1 MQSYKKNR
9 NFANFF
15 SETMI
20 ISDLHTALLPYLEA
34 TPRGQVFVLTD
45 ANVASY
51 YPTIVGEFPHYIVQ
65 AGDSHKSLH
74 SVEMVWQFL
83 LENGATR
90 DALLL
95 NVGGG
100 MITDLGGFVA
110 ATYMRGIRCVN
121 IPTSLLAMVDAS
133 TGGKTGINILG
144 VKNLVGTFT
153 MPLATLVDPS
163 FLDTLPAEELL
174 SGYAE
179 MLKHG
184 LIADPTHFNALL
196 ALELQMPYS
205 ELFAPL
211 LSDSI
216 QVKRQIVSADFQE
229 KGLRKALNFGHTIGH
244 AIEESYAEQRRAVA
258 HGYCVLWG
266 MVAELYLSVIKM
278 GCPRN
283 VLTQMSHLMISLY
296 GRPECNCRQVE
307 TLKHWMLKDKKNFVE
322 ASSSRPQISFT
333 LLRNIGETVVDQTVS
348 DSELDEALEYLF
360 SL

>member
-205 ELFAPL
+205 ELLAPL
-211 LSDSI
+211 LADSI
-216 QVKRQIVSADFQE
+216 QIKQRIVASDFQE
-229 KGLRKALNFGHTIGH
+229 KGVRKALNFGHTIGH
-244 AIEESYAEQRRAVA
+244 AIEETYAEQRRAVA

-307 TLKHWMLKDKKNFVE
+307 TLKHWMLKDKKNFIE

-333 LLRNIGETVVDQTVS
+333 LLRNVGETVVDQTVS

>member
-1 MQSYKKNR
+1 
-9 NFANFF
+9 
-15 SETMI
+15 MI
-20 ISDLHTALLPYLEA
+20 ISDLHTALLLYLEA
-34 TPRGQVFVLTD
+34 APRGQVFVLTD

-153 MPLATLVDPS
+153 MPLATLVDHS

-205 ELFAPL
+205 ELLAPL
-211 LSDSI
+211 LADSI
-216 QVKRQIVSADFQE
+216 QIKQRIVASDFQE
-229 KGLRKALNFGHTIGH
+229 KGVRKALNFGHTIGH
-244 AIEESYAEQRRAVA
+244 AIEETYAEQRRAVA

-333 LLRNIGETVVDQTVS
+333 LLRNVGETVVDQTVS

>member
-1 MQSYKKNR
+1 
-9 NFANFF
+9 
-15 SETMI
+15 MI

-34 TPRGQVFVLTD
+34 TPNKQFFVLTD
-45 ANVASY
+45 ANVASC
-51 YPTIVGEFPHYIVQ
+51 YPTLIGKYPHCILP
-65 AGDSHKSLH
+65 AGDNNKSLH
-74 SVEMVWQFL
+74 SVELVWQFL

-95 NVGGG
+95 NIGGG

-133 TGGKTGINILG
+133 AGGKTGINILG
-144 VKNLVGTFT
+144 LKNLVGTFT
-153 MPLATLVDPS
+153 QPSATLIYPP
-163 FLDTLPAEELL
+163 FLNTLSENEIL

-184 LIADPTHFNALL
+184 LIADPAHFYALL
-196 ALELQMPYS
+196 AIELQMPYS

-244 AIEESYAEQRRAVA
+244 AIEESYAVQGRTVA

-333 LLRNIGETVVDQTVS
+333 LLRNVGETVVDQTVS

>member
-1 MQSYKKNR
+1 
-9 NFANFF
+9 
-15 SETMI
+15 MI

-34 TPRGQVFVLTD
+34 TPNKQVFVLTD
-45 ANVASY
+45 ANVASC
-51 YPTIVGEFPHYIVQ
+51 YPTLIGKYPHCILP
-65 AGDSHKSLH
+65 AGDNNKSLH
-74 SVEMVWQFL
+74 SVELVWQFL

-95 NVGGG
+95 NIGGG

-144 VKNLVGTFT
+144 LKNLVGTFT
-153 MPLATLVDPS
+153 QPSATLIYPP
-163 FLDTLPAEELL
+163 FLNTLSENEIL

-184 LIADPTHFNALL
+184 LIADPAHFYALL
-196 ALELQMPYS
+196 AIEFQMPYS

-244 AIEESYAEQRRAVA
+244 AIEESYAVQGRTVA

>member
-1 MQSYKKNR
+1 
-9 NFANFF
+9 
-15 SETMI
+15 
-20 ISDLHTALLPYLEA
+20 
-34 TPRGQVFVLTD
+34 
-45 ANVASY
+45 
-51 YPTIVGEFPHYIVQ
+51 
-65 AGDSHKSLH
+65 
-74 SVEMVWQFL
+74 
-83 LENGATR
+83 
-90 DALLL
+90 
-95 NVGGG
+95 
-100 MITDLGGFVA
+100 
-110 ATYMRGIRCVN
+110 
-121 IPTSLLAMVDAS
+121 
-133 TGGKTGINILG
+133 
-144 VKNLVGTFT
+144 
-153 MPLATLVDPS
+153 
-163 FLDTLPAEELL
+163 
-174 SGYAE
+174 

-184 LIADPTHFNALL
+184 FIADRARFYALR
-196 ALELQMPYS
+196 AIELQMPYP

-216 QVKRQIVSADFQE
+216 QVKRQIVSAAFQE

-244 AIEESYAEQRRAVA
+244 AIEESYAVQGRTVA

>member
-1 MQSYKKNR
+1 
-9 NFANFF
+9 
-15 SETMI
+15 MI

-205 ELFAPL
+205 ELLAPL
-211 LSDSI
+211 LADSI
-216 QVKRQIVSADFQE
+216 QIKQRIVASDFQE
-229 KGLRKALNFGHTIGH
+229 KGVRKALNFGHTIGH
-244 AIEESYAEQRRAVA
+244 AIEETYAEQRRAVA

>member
-20 ISDLHTALLPYLEA
+20 ISDLHTALLHYLEA
-34 TPRGQVFVLTD
+34 PPRGQVFVLTD

-244 AIEESYAEQRRAVA
+244 AIEESYAVQGRTVA

>member
-1 MQSYKKNR
+1 
-9 NFANFF
+9 
-15 SETMI
+15 MI

-205 ELFAPL
+205 ELLAPL
-211 LSDSI
+211 LADSI
-216 QVKRQIVSADFQE
+216 QIKQRIVASDFQE
-229 KGLRKALNFGHTIGH
+229 KGVRKALNFGHTIGH
-244 AIEESYAEQRRAVA
+244 AIEETYAEQRRAMA

-333 LLRNIGETVVDQTVS
+333 LLRNVGETVVDQTVS

>member
-153 MPLATLVDPS
+153 MPLATLVNPS

-205 ELFAPL
+205 ELLAPL
-211 LSDSI
+211 LADSI
-216 QVKRQIVSADFQE
+216 QIKQRIVASDFQE
-229 KGLRKALNFGHTIGH
+229 KGVRKALNFGHTIGH
-244 AIEESYAEQRRAVA
+244 AIEETYAEQRRAVA

-333 LLRNIGETVVDQTVS
+333 LLRNVGETVVDQTVS

>member
-184 LIADPTHFNALL
+184 LIADPMHFDALL

-205 ELFAPL
+205 ELLAPL
-211 LSDSI
+211 LADSI
-216 QVKRQIVSADFQE
+216 QIKQRIVASDFQE
-229 KGLRKALNFGHTIGH
+229 KGVRKALNFGHTIGH
-244 AIEESYAEQRRAVA
+244 AIEETYAEQRRAVA

-333 LLRNIGETVVDQTVS
+333 LLRNIGETVVAQTVS
-348 DSELDEALEYLF
+348 DSELDEALAYLF

>member
-1 MQSYKKNR
+1 
-9 NFANFF
+9 
-15 SETMI
+15 MI
-20 ISDLHTALLPYLEA
+20 S
-34 TPRGQVFVLTD
+34 
-45 ANVASY
+45 
-51 YPTIVGEFPHYIVQ
+51 
-65 AGDSHKSLH
+65 
-74 SVEMVWQFL
+74 
-83 LENGATR
+83 
-90 DALLL
+90 
-95 NVGGG
+95 
-100 MITDLGGFVA
+100 DLGGFVA

-144 VKNLVGTFT
+144 LKNLVGTFT
-153 MPLATLVDPS
+153 QPAATLIYPP
-163 FLDTLPAEELL
+163 FLNTLSENEIL

-184 LIADPTHFNALL
+184 LIADPAHFYALL
-196 ALELQMPYS
+196 AIELQMPYS

-244 AIEESYAEQRRAVA
+244 AIEESYAVQGRTVA

-307 TLKHWMLKDKKNFVE
+307 TLKHWMLKDKKNFIE

-333 LLRNIGETVVDQTVS
+333 LLRNVGETVVDQTVS

>member
-1 MQSYKKNR
+1 
-9 NFANFF
+9 
-15 SETMI
+15 MI

-205 ELFAPL
+205 ELLAPL
-211 LSDSI
+211 LADSI
-216 QVKRQIVSADFQE
+216 QIKQRIVASDFQE
-229 KGLRKALNFGHTIGH
+229 KGVRKALNFGHTIGH
-244 AIEESYAEQRRAVA
+244 AIEETYAEQRRAVA

-333 LLRNIGETVVDQTVS
+333 LLRNVGKTVVDQTVS

>member
-1 MQSYKKNR
+1 
-9 NFANFF
+9 
-15 SETMI
+15 MI

-34 TPRGQVFVLTD
+34 TPNKQVFVLTD
-45 ANVASY
+45 ANVASC
-51 YPTIVGEFPHYIVQ
+51 YPTLIGKYPHCILP
-65 AGDSHKSLH
+65 AGDHNKSLH
-74 SVEMVWQFL
+74 SVELVWQFL

-95 NVGGG
+95 NIGGG

-144 VKNLVGTFT
+144 LKNLVGTFT
-153 MPLATLVDPS
+153 QPSATLIYPP
-163 FLDTLPAEELL
+163 FLNTLSENEIL

-184 LIADPTHFNALL
+184 LIADPAHFYALL
-196 ALELQMPYS
+196 AIELQMPYS

-216 QVKRQIVSADFQE
+216 QVKQQIVSADFQE

-244 AIEESYAEQRRAVA
+244 AIEESYAVQGRTVA

-307 TLKHWMLKDKKNFVE
+307 TLKHWMLKDKKNFIE

-333 LLRNIGETVVDQTVS
+333 LLRNVGETVVDQTVS

>member
-1 MQSYKKNR
+1 
-9 NFANFF
+9 
-15 SETMI
+15 MI

-34 TPRGQVFVLTD
+34 TPNKQVFVLTD
-45 ANVASY
+45 ANVASC
-51 YPTIVGEFPHYIVQ
+51 YPTLIGKYPHCILP
-65 AGDSHKSLH
+65 AGDNNKSLH
-74 SVEMVWQFL
+74 SVELVWQFL

-90 DALLL
+90 NALLL
-95 NVGGG
+95 NIGGG

-144 VKNLVGTFT
+144 LKNLVGTFT
-153 MPLATLVDPS
+153 QPSATLIYPP
-163 FLDTLPAEELL
+163 FLNTLSENEIL

-184 LIADPTHFNALL
+184 LIADPAHFYALL
-196 ALELQMPYS
+196 AIELQMPYS
-205 ELFAPL
+205 VLFATL

-244 AIEESYAEQRRAVA
+244 AIEESYAVQGRTVA

>member
-95 NVGGG
+95 NIGGG

-205 ELFAPL
+205 ELLAPL
-211 LSDSI
+211 LADSI
-216 QVKRQIVSADFQE
+216 QIKQRIVASDFQE
-229 KGLRKALNFGHTIGH
+229 KGVRKALNFGHTIGH
-244 AIEESYAEQRRAVA
+244 AIEETYAEQRRTVA